1 VLACIIGLGYAGI
14 KSKRQLRQQNFSGSN
29 GPAQL
34 SEEER
39 QTMGVTQRMPLTW
52 EESRQNLAQSEALR
66 DILGSSFVDRYLA
79 VNKVWT
85 WR

>member
-1 VLACIIGLGYAGI
+1 
-14 KSKRQLRQQNFSGSN
+14 
-29 GPAQL
+29 
-34 SEEER
+34 
-39 QTMGVTQRMPLTW
+39 MGVTQRMPLTW